1 MPHPA
6 SFLWLDVTAR
16 RGMKKSQCQQQDSRG
31 PHNCEQ
37 ATGVLTWSSSFR
49 PSLRFGA
56 VSVSLSLS
64 MGSGLLTTMIRLR
77 MMRCCC
83 CTSSPGYLGGS
94 VLCGRTT
101 ARFGCG
107 TFCTRFTGAAN
118 SLILICLSTTTTV
131 FGFAWHWS
139 SFAFFI
145 DRLLHRFWSF
155 SSSTTRVTNSR
166 MISRIDIVT
175 SQVVCRPRGCAGL
188 YMQEGN

>member
-83 CTSSPGYLGGS
+83 CTSSPGYYFKTSLWGHSWTHTNGHLGWVRALWPNNRSIWMWYILHSVHGS
-94 VLCGRTT
+94 CKFSHPHLSLHHYHCIWLCV
-101 ARFGCG
+101 A
-107 TFCTRFTGAAN
+107 
-118 SLILICLSTTTTV
+118 LV
-131 FGFAWHWS
+131 FL
-139 SFAFFI
+139 
-145 DRLLHRFWSF
+145 RLFHR
-155 SSSTTRVTNSR
+155 SSSPSFLV
-166 MISRIDIVT
+166 
-175 SQVVCRPRGCAGL
+175 L
-188 YMQEGN
+188 

>member
-1 MPHPA
+1 MSPYECNMPHPA

-83 CTSSPGYLGGS
+83 CTSSPGYYFKTSLWGHSWTHTNGHLGS
-94 VLCGRTT
+94 CKFSHPHLSLHHYHCIWLCV
-101 ARFGCG
+101 A
-107 TFCTRFTGAAN
+107 
-118 SLILICLSTTTTV
+118 LV
-131 FGFAWHWS
+131 FL
-139 SFAFFI
+139 
-145 DRLLHRFWSF
+145 RLFHR
-155 SSSTTRVTNSR
+155 SSSPSFLV
-166 MISRIDIVT
+166 
-175 SQVVCRPRGCAGL
+175 L
-188 YMQEGN
+188 